1 MEDMLFL
8 EQLNPQQKKV
18 CIEGSNILLKACPG
32 SGKTRTLTYKLAY
45 IIKKYELSKKINI
58 AITYTNRAADEI
70 RERLEKMDIPEEKV
84 WVGTI
89 HQFCLEFIIR
99 PYTMYHNRLKKGY
112 HIIDEYVQSQ
122 YVDEIVK
129 NLGIDIGYNK
139 PFDFPEIVNKYEE
152 KLLAEKEIDFNDI
165 LKISFELVKTCPFIA
180 ENIGGVTRSILVDEY
195 QDTNELQY
203 GILGCIVSAN
213 KKILLT
219 FVGDTDQAIYGA
231 LGGIAKTSEELELE
245 FGVAFK
251 EEKLD
256 GCYRTTQRIINYYS
270 NFQLKHVPIYAVSE
284 IKNEKGCLVYNNTI
298 NKTDLFEGIA
308 QIVKRQISEGI
319 PENEICII
327 APQWW
332 LLFPLSKQMKTLL
345 PNVKFDA
352 PDITPIK
359 YDPMNVFFLFARLL
373 FTEPGKK
380 TWIRKKI
387 TNEIVKILSEE
398 YKIELHEKVD
408 TYMILKVVNSLLC
421 EEENG
426 LDYLQKSIIKFF
438 HIFGV
443 NLSQEQF
450 LQRSYESFMAKIND
464 RVQRYDLSTSI
475 DTFKQCFKEK
485 EGVVINTFHGV
496 KGEEYDTVIAFGIL
510 NGYIPHWGTII
521 RQSKQYREDE
531 TKKLLYVVCS
541 RAKKNLYLFSEQ
553 GRTTTKGKPLTSTDE
568 MIAIEFEFDEFQ

>member
-1 MEDMLFL
+1 MLFL
-8 EQLNPQQKKV
+8 EQLNSQQKKV
-18 CIEGSNILLKACPG
+18 CIEDSNVLLKACPG

-45 IIKKYELSKKINI
+45 IVKKYELSKKINI

-70 RERLEKMDIPEEKV
+70 RERLEKMDIPEDKV
-84 WVGTI
+84 WIGTI

-112 HIIDEYVQSQ
+112 HIIDEYVQNQ

-129 NLGIDIGYNK
+129 TLGIDIGYDK
-139 PFDFPEIVNKYEE
+139 PFDFPEIVKKYEE

-165 LKISFELVKTCPFIA
+165 LRISFDLVKTYPFIA
-180 ENIGGVTRSILVDEY
+180 ENIGGITRSILVDEY

-203 GILGCIVSAN
+203 GILGCIVAAN

-231 LGGIAKTSEELELE
+231 LGGIAKTSEELHLE

-256 GCYRTTQRIINYYS
+256 GCYRTTQRIIDCYS
-270 NFQLKHVPIYAVSE
+270 NFQLKDVPIYAVSD
-284 IKNEKGCLVYNNTI
+284 IKDDMGCLVYNNTI
-298 NKTDLFEGIA
+298 NKTDLFEEIA
-308 QIVKRQISEGI
+308 KIVKNQISDGI

-332 LLFPLSKQMKTLL
+332 LLFPLSKQMQALL
-345 PNVKFDA
+345 PEVKFDA

-380 TWIRKKI
+380 TWLRKQI
-387 TNEIVKILSEE
+387 ANEIVKILSEE

-408 TYMILKVVNSLLC
+408 TYMVLKVVNSLLS

-426 LDYLQKSIIKFF
+426 LDYLQRSIIKFF
-438 HIFGV
+438 DILGV
-443 NLSQEQF
+443 NLRQEQF
-450 LQRSYESFMAKIND
+450 LLKSYEDFIAKIND
-464 RVQRYDLSTSI
+464 RVKRHDLSTSI
-475 DTFKQCFKEK
+475 DGFKQCFKEK

-510 NGYIPHWGTII
+510 NGYIPHWNTMYNKS
-521 RQSKQYREDE
+521 RQYREDE

-553 GRTTTKGKPLTSTDE
+553 GRITPKGYPLTSTDE
-568 MIAIEFEFDEFQ
+568 MIAISVEFD

>member
-18 CIEGSNILLKACPG
+18 CIEDSNILLKACPG
-32 SGKTRTLTYKLAY
+32 SGKTRTLIYKLAY

-112 HIIDEYVQSQ
+112 HIIDDYVQSQ

-129 NLGIDIGYNK
+129 NLGIDIGYDK

-251 EEKLD
+251 
-256 GCYRTTQRIINYYS
+256 
-270 NFQLKHVPIYAVSE
+270 
-284 IKNEKGCLVYNNTI
+284 
-298 NKTDLFEGIA
+298 
-308 QIVKRQISEGI
+308 
-319 PENEICII
+319 
-327 APQWW
+327 
-332 LLFPLSKQMKTLL
+332 
-345 PNVKFDA
+345 
-352 PDITPIK
+352 
-359 YDPMNVFFLFARLL
+359 
-373 FTEPGKK
+373 
-380 TWIRKKI
+380 
-387 TNEIVKILSEE
+387 
-398 YKIELHEKVD
+398 
-408 TYMILKVVNSLLC
+408 
-421 EEENG
+421 
-426 LDYLQKSIIKFF
+426 
-438 HIFGV
+438 
-443 NLSQEQF
+443 
-450 LQRSYESFMAKIND
+450 
-464 RVQRYDLSTSI
+464 
-475 DTFKQCFKEK
+475 
-485 EGVVINTFHGV
+485 
-496 KGEEYDTVIAFGIL
+496 
-510 NGYIPHWGTII
+510 
-521 RQSKQYREDE
+521 
-531 TKKLLYVVCS
+531 
-541 RAKKNLYLFSEQ
+541 
-553 GRTTTKGKPLTSTDE
+553 
-568 MIAIEFEFDEFQ
+568 

>member
-270 NFQLKHVPIYAVSE
+270 NFQLKHIPIYAVSE
-284 IKNEKGCLVYNNTI
+284 IKNEMGCLVYNNTI

-387 TNEIVKILSEE
+387 ANEIVKILSEE

>member
-18 CIEGSNILLKACPG
+18 CIEDSNILLKACPG
-32 SGKTRTLTYKLAY
+32 SGKTRTLIYKLAY

-112 HIIDEYVQSQ
+112 HIIDDYVQSQ

-129 NLGIDIGYNK
+129 NLGIDIGYDK

-270 NFQLKHVPIYAVSE
+270 NFQLKPVQIYAVSE
-284 IKNEKGCLVYNNTI
+284 IKNEMGCLVYNNTI

-308 QIVKRQISEGI
+308 KIVKRQISRGI

-332 LLFPLSKQMKTLL
+332 LLFPLSKQMKMLL
-345 PNVKFDA
+345 PDVKFDA
-352 PDITPIK
+352 PNITPIK
-359 YDPMNVFFLFARLL
+359 YDSMNVFFLFARLL

-387 TNEIVKILSEE
+387 ANEIVKILSEE

-408 TYMILKVVNSLLC
+408 RYMILKVVNSLLC

-426 LDYLQKSIIKFF
+426 LDYLQRSIIKFF

-443 NLSQEQF
+443 DLSQEQF
-450 LQRSYESFMAKIND
+450 LQSSYESFIAKIND

-510 NGYIPHWGTII
+510 NGYIPHWDTII

-553 GRTTTKGKPLTSTDE
+553 GRTTAKGNPLTSTDE
-568 MIAIEFEFDEFQ
+568 MIAIEFEFD

>member
-1 MEDMLFL
+1 M
-8 EQLNPQQKKV
+8 
-18 CIEGSNILLKACPG
+18 
-32 SGKTRTLTYKLAY
+32 
-45 IIKKYELSKKINI
+45 
-58 AITYTNRAADEI
+58 
-70 RERLEKMDIPEEKV
+70 
-84 WVGTI
+84 
-89 HQFCLEFIIR
+89 
-99 PYTMYHNRLKKGY
+99 
-112 HIIDEYVQSQ
+112 
-122 YVDEIVK
+122 
-129 NLGIDIGYNK
+129 
-139 PFDFPEIVNKYEE
+139 
-152 KLLAEKEIDFNDI
+152 
-165 LKISFELVKTCPFIA
+165 
-180 ENIGGVTRSILVDEY
+180 
-195 QDTNELQY
+195 
-203 GILGCIVSAN
+203 
-213 KKILLT
+213 
-219 FVGDTDQAIYGA
+219 
-231 LGGIAKTSEELELE
+231 
-245 FGVAFK
+245 
-251 EEKLD
+251 
-256 GCYRTTQRIINYYS
+256 
-270 NFQLKHVPIYAVSE
+270 
-284 IKNEKGCLVYNNTI
+284 GCLVYNNTI
-298 NKTDLFEGIA
+298 NKTDLFEEIA
-308 QIVKRQISEGI
+308 QIVKRQISNGI

-345 PNVKFDA
+345 PEVKFDA

-387 TNEIVKILSEE
+387 ANEIVKILSEE
-398 YKIELHEKVD
+398 YKIELHKKVD

-426 LDYLQKSIIKFF
+426 LDYLQRSIIKFF

-450 LQRSYESFMAKIND
+450 LQRSYESFIAKIND
-464 RVQRYDLSTSI
+464 RVQRYDLPTSI

-510 NGYIPHWGTII
+510 NGYIPHWDTII

-553 GRTTTKGKPLTSTDE
+553 GRTTAKGKPLTSTDE
-568 MIAIEFEFDEFQ
+568 MIVIEFEFDEFQ